1 MKKIQIWKL
10 IDISIDDIVEKH
22 IEIITNPTVE
32 LQNYNELINMGGF
45 GHQEEEITEVEPI
58 YKIVKEAKGMPKK
71 TILYHKYLFLVH
83 QIIYHSRKNEKGYV
97 YINTHLYREII
108 GASIFQMLYVLKEL
122 HIIYLSA
129 SYKIGECSRTIEL
142 LDWNITCD
150 YTINKTVI
158 DYYNK
163 FIKLCII
170 ERKKQCDKNLE
181 NIFNVS
187 SEDDCIRFITAYND
201 SLLQTKLL
209 NDKTVYKS
217 LLSKDDYSSEQSK
230 HFYLSKIEDWKND
243 ISQGITSIDKNGRI
257 YHYFTN
263 IPSSL
268 KCCFNFKFSIDI
280 SNSHPLL
287 LSKLLTK
294 YYNIDNI
301 IPNLLYNTIS
311 SIITTN
317 HINHYGCL
325 NLHKALKDFGLERD
339 KFIDIPNDVLYYIM
353 LVETGQFW
361 EKMMSVIKGKSRRE
375 VKQTLFGEVFYGKRL
390 NARGYKYAPIFVKM
404 FPNVWHV
411 LRNLKKQDR
420 TQLPNQL
427 MKEESRLFTTILTE
441 CFKRGWAVISIHDC
455 IIVLDV
461 EKNAEVQISD
471 VQGIIENVYHEE
483 GLYPTVK
490 VEKYDNRLLSL
501 GF

>member
-1 MKKIQIWKL
+1 M
-10 IDISIDDIVEKH
+10 
-22 IEIITNPTVE
+22 
-32 LQNYNELINMGGF
+32 
-45 GHQEEEITEVEPI
+45 
-58 YKIVKEAKGMPKK
+58 
-71 TILYHKYLFLVH
+71 
-83 QIIYHSRKNEKGYV
+83 
-97 YINTHLYREII
+97 
-108 GASIFQMLYVLKEL
+108 
-122 HIIYLSA
+122 
-129 SYKIGECSRTIEL
+129 
-142 LDWNITCD
+142 
-150 YTINKTVI
+150 
-158 DYYNK
+158 
-163 FIKLCII
+163 
-170 ERKKQCDKNLE
+170 
-181 NIFNVS
+181 
-187 SEDDCIRFITAYND
+187 
-201 SLLQTKLL
+201 
-209 NDKTVYKS
+209 
-217 LLSKDDYSSEQSK
+217 
-230 HFYLSKIEDWKND
+230 
-243 ISQGITSIDKNGRI
+243 
-257 YHYFTN
+257 
-263 IPSSL
+263 
-268 KCCFNFKFSIDI
+268 
-280 SNSHPLL
+280 
-287 LSKLLTK
+287 
-294 YYNIDNI
+294 
-301 IPNLLYNTIS
+301 
-311 SIITTN
+311 
-317 HINHYGCL
+317 
-325 NLHKALKDFGLERD
+325 NLHKALKDFGLGRD

-427 MKEESRLFTTILTE
+427 MKEESKLFTTILTE